1 MSILQKKDILN
12 LADEIIRIE
21 VSALN
26 TFKKN
31 LDESIYNLCKK
42 IFEAKGKVIV
52 IGVGKSGH
60 IGNKIAATLSST
72 GTPAIFVHPSEAMH
86 GDIGVISKLD
96 IILLISNSGSTPE
109 ILSILPNL
117 KKKGCKIMSL
127 CGNTNSKIYEESEI
141 SICISVKKEAC
152 PHNLAPTASTTT
164 ALVAGDVIAI
174 ILMKMKNFEARNFG
188 ENHPGGKLGKT
199 LNLRVNNLMCTGKDI
214 PILHRNKML
223 KEAVFE
229 MTKKNLGCVVIS
241 DDKNKAIGFF
251 TDGDLRRTIK
261 NLTDIHKTPIEKIM
275 NKKFLFCLKNDYA
288 TDALAKMK
296 KNKINSMPV
305 LDKNK
310 KIIGAINMHILVN
323 SGI

>member
-117 KKKGCKIMSL
+117 KK
-127 CGNTNSKIYEESEI
+127 
-141 SICISVKKEAC
+141 
-152 PHNLAPTASTTT
+152 
-164 ALVAGDVIAI
+164 
-174 ILMKMKNFEARNFG
+174 
-188 ENHPGGKLGKT
+188 
-199 LNLRVNNLMCTGKDI
+199 RVV
-214 PILHRNKML
+214 R
-223 KEAVFE
+223 
-229 MTKKNLGCVVIS
+229 
-241 DDKNKAIGFF
+241 
-251 TDGDLRRTIK
+251 
-261 NLTDIHKTPIEKIM
+261 
-275 NKKFLFCLKNDYA
+275 
-288 TDALAKMK
+288 
-296 KNKINSMPV
+296 
-305 LDKNK
+305 
-310 KIIGAINMHILVN
+310 
-323 SGI
+323 

>member
-127 CGNTNSKIYEESEI
+127 CGNTNSKIYEGTGI
-141 SICISVKKEAC
+141 
-152 PHNLAPTASTTT
+152 
-164 ALVAGDVIAI
+164 
-174 ILMKMKNFEARNFG
+174 
-188 ENHPGGKLGKT
+188 KL
-199 LNLRVNNLMCTGKDI
+199 
-214 PILHRNKML
+214 
-223 KEAVFE
+223 
-229 MTKKNLGCVVIS
+229 
-241 DDKNKAIGFF
+241 
-251 TDGDLRRTIK
+251 
-261 NLTDIHKTPIEKIM
+261 
-275 NKKFLFCLKNDYA
+275 
-288 TDALAKMK
+288 
-296 KNKINSMPV
+296 
-305 LDKNK
+305 
-310 KIIGAINMHILVN
+310 
-323 SGI
+323 

>member
-141 SICISVKKEAC
+141 SVCISVKKEAC

-174 ILMKMKNFEARNFG
+174 ILMKMKNFEAKNFG

-214 PILHRNKML
+214 PILHRKKML

-275 NKKFLFCLKNDYA
+275 NKKFLFCFKNDYA
-288 TDALAKMK
+288 TDTLAKMK

>member
-141 SICISVKKEAC
+141 SVCISVKKEAC

-174 ILMKMKNFEARNFG
+174 ILMKMKNFEAKNFG

-214 PILHRNKML
+214 PILHRKKML

-261 NLTDIHKTPIEKIM
+261 NLTDIHKTRIEKIM
-275 NKKFLFCLKNDYA
+275 NKKFLFCFKNDYA